1 MSAGQI
7 RFALAGLTL
16 SREGDRMNGRTRLT
30 LMSRR
35 HLVCWVLPAVVACL
49 AIAGCGSTSTTSSAS
64 AASRPTS
71 SAGLSAFQ
79 TCLKEHG
86 VKITPRASFSPRP
99 FPSGTGFPT
108 AFPSGGFPG
117 GFGAGGANSAAYK
130 ACQKYAPAGFR
141 TGRGF
146 TISASAIAAFKS
158 CMSQN
163 GVKVTSTTF
172 ASLAKL
178 RRSSAKAA
186 AAFKIC
192 GTLLEQGFTRPTPTP
207 TG

>member
-1 MSAGQI
+1 
-7 RFALAGLTL
+7 
-16 SREGDRMNGRTRLT
+16 MNGRTRLALT
-30 LMSRR
+30 SRQ
-35 HLVCWVLPAVVACL
+35 HLVRWALPAVVACL
-49 AIAGCGSTSTTSSAS
+49 AIAGCGSSASTSSAS
-64 AASRPTS
+64 ASSPTS

-79 TCLKEHG
+79 TCLKQHG
-86 VKITPRASFSPRP
+86 VKITPRASFSARPR
-99 FPSGTGFPT
+99 PSGTGFPT
-108 AFPSGGFPG
+108 AFPSGFPSG
-117 GFGAGGANSAAYK
+117 GFGAGGANSAAFK

-141 TGRGF
+141 TGRHF

-178 RRSSAKAA
+178 RTSSKKAA

-192 GTLLEQGFTRPTPTP
+192 DALLQQGFSRPTPSP
-207 TG
+207 T

>member
-1 MSAGQI
+1 
-7 RFALAGLTL
+7 
-16 SREGDRMNGRTRLT
+16 MNGRTRLT
-30 LMSRR
+30 LLSRQLLIR
-35 HLVCWVLPAVVACL
+35 WAAPTAVACL
-49 AIAGCGSTSTTSSAS
+49 AIAGCGSSTSTSSAS
-64 AASRPTS
+64 AASSPTS

-99 FPSGTGFPT
+99 FPSGSGFPT

-117 GFGAGGANSAAYK
+117 GFGAGGANSAAFK
-130 ACQKYAPAGFR
+130 ACAKYEPAGFR
-141 TGRGF
+141 FGGGGG
-146 TISASAIAAFKS
+146 ISASAIAAFKS

-178 RRSSAKAA
+178 RSSSKKAA
-186 AAFKIC
+186 AAFNIC
-192 GTLLEQGFTRPTPTP
+192 GVLLEQGFSRPTPSP
-207 TG
+207 T